1 MKPPSSKE
9 VEPADREVTDVVGEY
24 PVKKTAMITAAVA
37 VAAASFAAPALA
49 QDANPRP
56 VYGNLGY
63 TFIDGG
69 NGANLGAATGRLG
82 YRFNKFLGVEGEAAL
97 GVDSDETYIG
107 STRFNTKLKH
117 SFAGYGVGY
126 LPLTQQIELFGRAGY
141 GTNRIRVRSPLIS
154 DSTSRESWNYGG
166 GVQYLFNDQN
176 GVRAEFTRH
185 DLDNGPGHFNAW
197 GLSYVRKF

>member
-1 MKPPSSKE
+1 
-9 VEPADREVTDVVGEY
+9 
-24 PVKKTAMITAAVA
+24 VKTNAIIATVAAVA
-37 VAAASFAAPALA
+37 MGSVAVPAFA
-49 QDANPRP
+49 QEVIQHP

-82 YRFNKFLGVEGEAAL
+82 YRFNRFLGVEGEAAI
-97 GVDSDETYIG
+97 GVDSDNTYIG
-107 STRFNTKLKH
+107 STRLNTKLKH

-126 LPLTQQIELFGRAGY
+126 LPLTRQIELFARAGY
-141 GTNRIRVRSPLIS
+141 GTNRIRVSSPLAS
-154 DSTSRESWNYGG
+154 ASTSRESWNYGG
-166 GVQYLFNDQN
+166 GAQFNFDDQN

-185 DLDNGPGHFNAW
+185 DLDNGPGHINAY